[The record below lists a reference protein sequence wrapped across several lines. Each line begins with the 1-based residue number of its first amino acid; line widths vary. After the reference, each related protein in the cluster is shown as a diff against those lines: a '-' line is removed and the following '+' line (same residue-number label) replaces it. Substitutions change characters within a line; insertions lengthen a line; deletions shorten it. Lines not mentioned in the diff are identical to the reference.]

1 MLNIAFKYLFIL
13 LLFIE
18 ISLSGQDPYI
28 IVLGIAQDGGYPHMG
43 CTKECCRIAWENPS
57 MRRNVVSL
65 ALVDPVSQQWYLFEA
80 TPDIK
85 EQLHMFRQLTE
96 GEYDYLPR
104 AIFVSHAHIG
114 HYTGLM
120 QFGKEVMNT
129 NDITVYALPR
139 MNYFI
144 ENNGP
149 WDQLVRLRNIVT
161 VEIADGEEMALSDEI
176 SVKAFTVPH
185 RDEYSET
192 AGYKISTGNKN
203 YLLIPDIDKWT
214 KWDKNITEMVK
225 SVDIAFLDGT
235 FYSEGELKGRNM
247 EDIPHPFIKETIDLF
262 DNEDLKT
269 KNKIHFIHFNHS
281 NPVLFRK
288 ETRDLIR
295 SKGYELTEQGRKYL

>member
-1 MLNIAFKYLFIL
+1 
-13 LLFIE
+13 
-18 ISLSGQDPYI
+18 
-28 IVLGIAQDGGYPHMG
+28 
-43 CTKECCRIAWENPS
+43 